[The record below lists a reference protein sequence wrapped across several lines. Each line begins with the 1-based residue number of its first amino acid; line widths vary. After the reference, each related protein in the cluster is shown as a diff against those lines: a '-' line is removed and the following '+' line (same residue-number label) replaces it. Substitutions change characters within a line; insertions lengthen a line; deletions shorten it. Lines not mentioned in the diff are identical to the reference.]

1 MSKRTTR
8 DDRLDEPE
16 LGPGAASGDGPSG
29 PDDDGG
35 PEDALARVT
44 RQRDEYLESWKRA
57 QADYQNLKR
66 RALAEAEAA
75 ALRDQRPLLEEL
87 LLVLDHLDMA
97 LGQPF
102 ESEEARN
109 LATGVRM
116 TRDQLVSALESQ
128 EVERIDTEGDFDPER
143 HQAVAT
149 IPTADAP
156 PGHVLRV
163 VRTGWTHR
171 GQVLRY
177 AQVEVATAPRGDR
190 APGEEG

>member
-1 MSKRTTR
+1 MDERE
-8 DDRLDEPE
+8 LDPRESAE
-16 LGPGAASGDGPSG
+16 EAADG
-29 PDDDGG
+29 
-35 PEDALARVT
+35 EDELARVT

-102 ESEEARN
+102 EGEEARN

-116 TRDQLVSALESQ
+116 TRDQLVSALEGQ
-128 EVERIDTEGDFDPER
+128 EVERIDTDGDFDPER

-149 IPTADAP
+149 IPTDEAP
-156 PGHVLRV
+156 PGRILRV
-163 VRTGWTHR
+163 VRTGWSHR

-177 AQVEVATAPRGDR
+177 AQVEVATAPTVGRED
-190 APGEEG
+190 